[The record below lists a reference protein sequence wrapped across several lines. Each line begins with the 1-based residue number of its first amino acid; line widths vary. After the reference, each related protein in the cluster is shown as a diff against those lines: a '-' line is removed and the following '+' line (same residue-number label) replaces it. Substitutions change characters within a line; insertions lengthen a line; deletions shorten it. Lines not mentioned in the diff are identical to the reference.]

1 MNFHKSLY
9 LSFGIHALLLGTALA
24 FARYGDGL
32 LEPRLDF
39 ISVTLVDGGERSDS
53 NTHATVKPVLQAP
66 APRQERIVE
75 EATTV
80 IFAPRDVNGGEQQ
93 DAETEG
99 SQESNSSE
107 KVSSNQVSAGRAGL
121 PEPEERRMIREAI
134 ERAKRYPR
142 LARERGIQGVVH
154 VRFKLRPSGDVE
166 QVEVL
171 GSSGHDVLDAA
182 SVKTVYRASPMPYV
196 NGWLE
201 VPMAYVLK

>member
-1 MNFHKSLY
+1 MNFHQSLY
-9 LSFGIHALLLGTALA
+9 LSFGIHALLFGTALA
-24 FARYGDGL
+24 FARYGDGSFG
-32 LEPRLDF
+32 PRHAS
-39 ISVTLVDGGERSDS
+39 ISVMLVAVSERSGS
-53 NTHATVKPVLQAP
+53 SSHATVKPVLQAP

-75 EATTV
+75 EAATV
-80 IFAPRDVNGGEQQ
+80 FFAPRDVNGGEQQ

-99 SQESNSSE
+99 SQEPKSSE
-107 KVSSNQVSAGRAGL
+107 KASSNEVSAGRAGL
-121 PEPEERRMIREAI
+121 LESEELRMIREAI